1 MAKQRRS
8 RAHLH
13 ERAEQR
19 GLLAALVWGRREVL
33 GLRQEEVADLAGCS
47 PRFIH
52 ELEAGKPTLQLDK
65 VLDVLNAIGLHLEL
79 ADGGA
84 GSVLA
89 TIAHREEPDLRSFV
103 LDKDVGMGPVPVA
116 LDQAQAH

>member
-89 TIAHREEPDLRSFV
+89 TSDLLTEFGIGNE
-103 LDKDVGMGPVPVA
+103 D
-116 LDQAQAH
+116 AQ

>member
-8 RAHLH
+8 RAVLH

-19 GLLAALVWGRREVL
+19 GLLAALVLGRREVL
-33 GLRQEEVADLAGCS
+33 GLRQEELADLAGCS
-47 PRFIH
+47 PRFVH
-52 ELEAGKPTLQLDK
+52 ELEAGKPTVQLDK

-84 GSVLA
+84 AGVLA
-89 TIAHREEPDLRSFV
+89 TSNLLTEFGIARDESAIGTDPRAGV
-103 LDKDVGMGPVPVA
+103 V
-116 LDQAQAH
+116 Q